1 MDDFKGAK
9 TSKEE
14 VTTDAVEPARE
25 PELEVEPEDVTEFL
39 QARDR
44 TSRNEEVLLMDE
56 QRKEFFEI
64 EFTPGDDAAKIAEI
78 TTKDLDVTQA

>member
-25 PELEVEPEDVTEFL
+25 PELEVVPEDVPEFL
-39 QARDR
+39 QAHDR

-56 QRKEFFEI
+56 QRKEFLEI
-64 EFTPGDDAAKIAEI
+64 EFTPGAVAE
-78 TTKDLDVTQA
+78 KKAEVTRKE

>member
-9 TSKEE
+9 TSEEE

-39 QARDR
+39 QAHDR

-56 QRKEFFEI
+56 QRKEFLEMNLLLVMMLRRLLKLQQRI
-64 EFTPGDDAAKIAEI
+64 
-78 TTKDLDVTQA
+78 